1 MADSSREPCPP
12 DFFDIFPQLL
22 AEVVEVEA
30 DSTQPLLLCLG
41 SRARRSRRS
50 RRRPG
55 GRGRRRRG
63 RARGGLVILK
73 IGRVLELVFR
83 PRHFQLDFGRVV
95 PVPGRSFVAVATAGI
110 GRDGIECGHVNG
122 DILCAEAEESAY
134 AYAPANNLSGP
145 VK

>member
-1 MADSSREPCPP
+1 MADSSHQPSPP
-12 DFFDIFPQLL
+12 DFFDIFAQLL

-30 DSTQPLLLCLG
+30 DSTKPLLLCLR
-41 SRARRSRRS
+41 SLARGSRRS

-63 RARGGLVILK
+63 RARGGPVILK

-83 PRHFQLDFGRVV
+83 PRHFQLDVARVV
-95 PVPGRSFVAVATAGI
+95 RGGSVVDVVTAGI
-110 GRDGIECGHVNG
+110 SRDDVECAHING
-122 DILCAEAEESAY
+122 DVLRAYAEEPAY
-134 AYAPANNLSGP
+134 AYDNANNLSGP